1 MKMIKTDLNRLFAL
15 LLLCL
20 SFFQYMSCTSEDEPL
35 PVNCE
40 TSNLAVSFT
49 ALDPSSCAATNG
61 AITATAAGGDAPYE
75 FAINTQSY
83 SSNGTFTGLGAGT
96 YLLRVKDKNGCERN
110 TSVLLNPS
118 GSTLAATLQLTDSG
132 CKTTNGVIV
141 VNVTGGAAPYSYR
154 INDGATSSTN
164 AFFGL
169 GTGNYSIKV
178 TDNTGC
184 TITQSVN
191 ILSGVKFSTQVKPII
206 DTYCAISGCH
216 MEGGN
221 ISFKVLSNIQA
232 SAKDVKSRTQS
243 GNMPKNGP
251 KLEQAYIDAIACWV
265 DDGAKDN

>member
-1 MKMIKTDLNRLFAL
+1 MIKNDLNRLFTVL
-15 LLLCL
+15 LFITPFL
-20 SFFQYMSCTSEDEPL
+20 YMSCTSEDEPQ

-40 TSNLAVSFT
+40 TSSLAVSFS
-49 ALDPSSCAATNG
+49 ALDPTSCATTNG
-61 AITATAAGGDAPYE
+61 AITATATGGDAPYE
-75 FAINTQSY
+75 FAIDAQPFG
-83 SSNGTFTGLGAGT
+83 SNANFTGLGAGT
-96 YLLRVKDKNGCERN
+96 YLLKVKDKNGCERN

-118 GSTLAATLQLTDSG
+118 GSTLAATLVLTDSG

-141 VNVTGGAAPYSYR
+141 VNATGGAGPYSYR
-154 INDGATSSTN
+154 INDGEPTSTN

-169 GTGNYSIKV
+169 GAGNYSIKI

-191 ILSGVKFSTQVKPII
+191 ILSGVKFSTQIKPII

-221 ISFKVLSNIQA
+221 VSYKVLANIQA
-232 SAKDVKSRTQS
+232 NAKDVKSRTQS

-251 KLEQAYIDAIACWV
+251 KLQQSDIDAIACWV
-265 DDGAKDN
+265 DDGALDN

>member
-1 MKMIKTDLNRLFAL
+1 MIMTDLNRLLVTL
-15 LLLCL
+15 LLWL
-20 SFFQYMSCTSEDEPL
+20 SLFLHMSCTSEDEPQ

-49 ALDPSSCAATNG
+49 TTDPSSCAATNG
-61 AITATAAGGDAPYE
+61 AITAAASGGDAPYE
-75 FAINTQSY
+75 FAIDTQPFG
-83 SSNGTFTGLGAGT
+83 SNANFTGLGAGT
-96 YLLRVKDKNGCERN
+96 YLLKVKDKNGCERN

-118 GSTLAATLQLTDSG
+118 GSTLAATVQLTDSG

-154 INDGATSSTN
+154 INDGTPSSTN

-221 ISFKVLSNIQA
+221 VSFKVLSNIQA

>member
-1 MKMIKTDLNRLFAL
+1 MIKNNLNRLFTIL
-15 LLLCL
+15 LWL
-20 SFFQYMSCTSEDEPL
+20 SPFLYMSCTSEDEPG

-49 ALDPSSCAATNG
+49 ALDPSSCAAANG
-61 AITATAAGGDAPYE
+61 AITATATGGDAPYE
-75 FAINTQSY
+75 FAIDAQPFG
-83 SSNGTFTGLGAGT
+83 SNANFTGLGAGT
-96 YLLRVKDKNGCERN
+96 YTLKVKDKNGCERN
-110 TSVLLNPS
+110 SSVLLNPS
-118 GSTLAATLQLTDSG
+118 GSTLAATLVLTDSG

-141 VNVTGGAAPYSYR
+141 VNATGGAAPYSYR
-154 INDGATSSTN
+154 INDGAPSSTN

-169 GTGNYSIKV
+169 GAGNYSIKV
-178 TDNTGC
+178 TDNIGC
-184 TITQSVN
+184 TITQYVN

-221 ISFKVLSNIQA
+221 VSFKVLSNIQA

-251 KLEQAYIDAIACWV
+251 KLQQADIDAIACWV
-265 DDGAKDN
+265 DDGALDN